1 LKRLLIGLVASL
13 SLLSGV
19 PSASASITVGQIAPG
34 TPTSCS
40 NSFEFL
46 QVSSPDVS
54 YTMPASG
61 VITSWSH
68 RSQVGM
74 GQTPTLK
81 IYRKVGDPA
90 SYQVVSHDGP
100 HPVAPNTVVTFPASA
115 AVKAGDVL
123 GITGQGGAANIGCLH
138 FGGTGQRG
146 AHNGDLGA
154 SGTGDFELGTGR
166 LNVSAVLVPDNAF
179 TLGGTVRNKK
189 RGTATITVN
198 VPNPGALTGSGNGV
212 KVSAVAATAAGPV
225 TLKVRA
231 SGKKKRKLNQT
242 GKVKVAPTILYA
254 PTGGDPSSQSVKLKL
269 KHR

>member
-1 LKRLLIGLVASL
+1 MKRLLIGLVAPL
-13 SLLSGV
+13 SLLAGI
-19 PSASASITVGQIAPG
+19 PSAAASVTLGQIAPG
-34 TPTSCS
+34 IPTSCS

-90 SYQVVSHDGP
+90 SYQVVGHDGP
-100 HPVAPNTVVTFPASA
+100 HPVAPSTVATFPASV

-123 GITGQGGAANIGCLH
+123 GITGRGGAVNIGCLH
-138 FGGTGQRG
+138 MGGTGQRG

-154 SGTGDFELGTGR
+154 SGIGEFSVATGR
-166 LNVSAVLVPDNAF
+166 VNVSAVLEPDNAF
-179 TLGGTVRNKK
+179 TLGGVARNKK
-189 RGTATITVN
+189 RGTATLTVN
-198 VPNPGALTGSGNGV
+198 LPNPGELTGSGNGV
-212 KVSAVAATAAGPV
+212 TVASVTAHGPGPV
-225 TLKVRA
+225 TVKIKA
-231 SGKKKRKLNQT
+231 TGKKKRKLSEM
-242 GKVKVAPTILYA
+242 GKVKVAPTLTYA
-254 PTGGDPSSQSVKLKL
+254 PTGGDPTTQSTTLKL
-269 KHR
+269 KKR